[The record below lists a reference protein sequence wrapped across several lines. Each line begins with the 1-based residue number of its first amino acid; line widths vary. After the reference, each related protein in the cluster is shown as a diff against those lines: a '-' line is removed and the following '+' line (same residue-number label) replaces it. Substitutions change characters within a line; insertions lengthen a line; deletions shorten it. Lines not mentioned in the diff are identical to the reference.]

1 MRTLLAVLLLAFAGS
16 MFVSVPTVEAT
27 PVPIHKAHKKQVKKK
42 HKKHHHHARQHRRH
56 VTTSVA

>member
-1 MRTLLAVLLLAFAGS
+1 MRKLLAVLLLAFAS
-16 MFVSVPTVEAT
+16 SLFVSVPTLEAK
-27 PVPIHKAHKKQVKKK
+27 PVAIHKAHKKQVKKK